1 MPTHDLLLSIAF
13 KAELK
18 QSRRL
23 IKTGEFNEESALQRV
38 LQKQAGEAGLNAL
51 IQQRQVIG
59 QKRIAA
65 SALRQQQ
72 KSESSLRR
80 QASASADTM
89 TDGRSW
95 QAWFDGSA
103 HPNPGKI
110 GIGGVLISPD
120 GQRIEISQRMPDG
133 DNNEAEFHAL
143 QSVLI
148 RALELGVD
156 QLRVWGDSRV
166 VIDAINNAAH
176 GVASAGMQKQNSTV
190 PHFPSG
196 ILQNHFLQSLALA
209 SQFKELHLQWIPR
222 EKNVIADA
230 LSQAAILEN
239 F

>member
-23 IKTGEFNEESALQRV
+23 IKAGEFTEESALQRV
-38 LQKQAGEAGLNAL
+38 LQKQAGEAGLDVL

-72 KSESSLRR
+72 KSENTLRR
-80 QASASADTM
+80 QASASVDAMAYCRT
-89 TDGRSW
+89 W

-120 GQRIEISQRMPDG
+120 GQRIEISRRMPDG

-143 QSVLI
+143 QSVLL

-166 VIDAINNAAH
+166 VIDTINNAAH
-176 GVASAGMQKQNSTV
+176 GIESVAMQKQNSTV
-190 PHFPSG
+190 PHFPSS
-196 ILQNHFLQSLALA
+196 ILQTLFLQSVALA
-209 SQFKELHLQWIPR
+209 SQFRELRLHWIPR
-222 EKNVIADA
+222 ERNAIADA
-230 LSQAAILEN
+230 LSQAAILKSI
-239 F
+239 